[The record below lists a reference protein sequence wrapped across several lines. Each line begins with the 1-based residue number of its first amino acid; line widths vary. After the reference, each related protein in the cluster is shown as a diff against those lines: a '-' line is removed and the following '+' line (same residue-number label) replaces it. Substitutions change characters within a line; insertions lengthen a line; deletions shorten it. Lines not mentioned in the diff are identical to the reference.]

1 MLGLFFLNPGIPADV
16 NSTPPVT
23 EGSVEVNRMIVLQ
36 LDVALEKTWCIPLFD
51 PDTNILL
58 FYFLEL
64 KMILSPCG
72 SSFWGTGSV

>member
-1 MLGLFFLNPGIPADV
+1 
-16 NSTPPVT
+16 
-23 EGSVEVNRMIVLQ
+23 MIVLQ